1 MSAAAPEPSASADL
15 VLEELNH
22 RFLNSLQIIATLA
35 AVSPRDGPVAP
46 AVGAKLSRLVGA
58 IGALGQLHRLLAR
71 PAPPFEDGCAEVCA
85 ALTEAFGRRVLLS
98 MEVEDAPEDPRLSRG
113 LLLLL
118 TELVT
123 NALKHGRGEVLRLSV
138 SLSRESRGWRLRVA
152 SDAPGQPGR
161 PRVATALAEWL
172 GGELSVVTDAGFAVS
187 VAMPARARA
196 ALAAV
201 EVGACA

>member
-1 MSAAAPEPSASADL
+1 MSAADIDHDAAPADL

-46 AVGAKLSRLVGA
+46 AIGAKLTRLRGT
-58 IGALGQLHRLLAR
+58 IGALGRLHRLLAR
-71 PAPPFEDGCAEVCA
+71 PAPPFEDGCIEACG
-85 ALTEAFGRRVLLS
+85 ALTEAFGRCVSLTVD
-98 MEVEDAPEDPRLSRG
+98 VEDEPDDPALSRG
-113 LLLLL
+113 MLLLL

-123 NALKHGRGEVLRLSV
+123 NALKHGRGERLGLAV
-138 SLSRESRGWRLRVA
+138 SLARERRGWRLRVE
-152 SDAPGQPGR
+152 SDAPGRPGR
-161 PRVATALAEWL
+161 PKVATALAEWL

-196 ALAAV
+196 ALADF
-201 EVGACA
+201 GACA